1 MNKDE
6 FRQWIYDNYHVP
18 ADNCTLA
25 HDMLDGIL
33 DYAEDIAAAQGQAE
47 QYEFLCRMFPQ
58 FPESIIRRVE
68 L

>member
-6 FRQWIYDNYHVP
+6 FRHWIYDNYNVP
-18 ADNCTLA
+18 GNNCTLA
-25 HDMLDGIL
+25 PGMLDAIL
-33 DYAEDIAAAQGQAE
+33 DYAEGITAAQGEAE

-58 FPESIIRRVE
+58 FPESIIRRVS